1 MPTFGQDQE
10 EEAFC
15 ELRQRFVDQR
25 EIMGKAFF
33 SDDDFFKC
41 SNVMK

>member
-15 ELRQRFVDQR
+15 DLGQSFVDQE
-25 EIMGKAFF
+25 EIMEKAFHLIMF
-33 SDDDFFKC
+33 ENQVINK
-41 SNVMK
+41 NV

>member
-15 ELRQRFVDQR
+15 ELGQRFVDQR
-25 EIMGKAFF
+25 EIMEKAFHLIMF
-33 SDDDFFKC
+33 ENQVINK
-41 SNVMK
+41 NV